1 MNQANDPIYLDNNAT
16 TAIDRRVLDAM
27 LPYLQGTFG
36 NAASRTHSFGWAAES
51 AVTEARRHVS
61 RLIGARP
68 AEIVWTSGATES
80 TNLALKGLIEAGQLK
95 HNHIVTL
102 ATEHKATLDTVA
114 HLKKMGHRVT
124 VLNVGLDGLVDLE
137 ALEPVLADDCGVV
150 SIMMVNNE
158 SGVIQ
163 PVEEIGA
170 LCAKHD
176 VVFHCDAAQA
186 FGKIP
191 IDVTKLGVHMLSVS
205 GHKIFG
211 PKGVGLLYVRQRNP
225 KIQVVEQI
233 HGGGHESKRRSGT
246 LNVPGIVG
254 LGAAAR
260 VAKEEMQS
268 DRDRILGLRMRLL
281 SQLETRLQDVVV
293 NGSLEHRIES
303 NLNVSFIG
311 IESEALLM
319 ALPEV
324 ALSTGSACTSTSVE
338 PSYVLKAMGISSD
351 QALSAVRFGLGRFTT
366 ADEIDRVVDLMESAI
381 TSMRGNR
388 SHSR

>member
-1 MNQANDPIYLDNNAT
+1 MNQANALIYLDNNAT
-16 TAIDRRVLDAM
+16 TPIDPRVLDEM
-27 LPYLQGTFG
+27 MPYLQGTFG
-36 NAASRTHSFGWAAES
+36 NAASRTHAYGWDAES
-51 AVTEARRHVS
+51 AVSDARRHVS

-80 TNLALKGLIEAGQLK
+80 TNLALKGIVESGQLK
-95 HNHIVTL
+95 HNHILTL
-102 ATEHKATLDTVA
+102 ATEHKATLDTCA
-114 HLKKMGHRVT
+114 HLKKNGIRVT
-124 VLNVGLDGLVDLE
+124 VLNVGLNGLVDMIALE
-137 ALEPVLADDCGVV
+137 AALADDCGLA

-163 PVEEIGA
+163 PMKEIGA
-170 LCAKHD
+170 LCAKHN
-176 VVFHCDAAQA
+176 VILHCDAAQS
-186 FGKIP
+186 FGKLP
-191 IDVTKLGVHMLSVS
+191 IDVIDLGIHMLSVS

-225 KIQVVEQI
+225 KIQVLEQI

-254 LGAAAR
+254 LGAAAKF
-260 VAKEEMQS
+260 AMTDMES
-268 DRDRILGLRMRLL
+268 DRARVLGLRIRLL
-281 SQLETRLQDVVV
+281 TKLQSRINDTVV
-293 NGSLEHRIES
+293 NGSLEDRIES
-303 NLNVSFIG
+303 NLNISFLG

-338 PSYVLKAMGISSD
+338 PSYVLKAMGISSE

-366 ADEIDRVVDLMESAI
+366 EEEIDRVVDMIEQAVA
-381 TSMRGNR
+381 SMRTNR
-388 SHSR
+388 PQRR